1 MDKLV
6 TFIDR
11 C

>member
-6 TFIDR
+6 TFIE
-11 C
+11 